1 MKSIELFLILSFTL
15 LMIGCK
21 KEEKKPEA
29 QILGTRFAN
38 FDQWI
43 YKVPGSEKKKIK
55 SVSCTEWKK

>member
-1 MKSIELFLILSFTL
+1 MKSIKLFLILSFAL

-43 YKVPGSEKKKIK
+43 YKVPRKKKIK